1 VRLYPAK
8 STNSKE
14 AMEALSDYFRAY
26 SRPTTIVS
34 DRGTC
39 FTSDMFEE
47 FLESRKIKHV
57 KIATGSPQAN
67 GQDERINRDLG
78 LMISKL
84 VDVEKN
90 VQCHKVLEEVES
102 ATNNTKHR
110 SINEHLSIMLF
121 GVNQKGKML
130 DCLEENVLES
140 RLKRK
145 EINLEKIRKNAEAS
159 QEKVQN
165 YNKKYVDAK

>member
-47 FLESRKIKHV
+47 FLESINIKHLLGISV
-57 KIATGSPQAN
+57 CS
-67 GQDERINRDLG
+67 RICSSYG
-78 LMISKL
+78 LI
-84 VDVEKN
+84 DAP
-90 VQCHKVLEEVES
+90 ES
-102 ATNNTKHR
+102 NNP
-110 SINEHLSIMLF
+110 
-121 GVNQKGKML
+121 
-130 DCLEENVLES
+130 
-140 RLKRK
+140 
-145 EINLEKIRKNAEAS
+145 
-159 QEKVQN
+159 
-165 YNKKYVDAK
+165 